1 MTAFAEAN
9 LTLFGNLI
17 AIVLSVMVLL
27 YAFGD
32 NPAFRLV
39 LHIFI
44 GVAAGYAAGVVW
56 HSVVAPQ
63 LFAPLA
69 DLGAS
74 HLTALDMLLRLV
86 LVVLLLLKLSP
97 RTAAFGGPAS
107 AYLVGIG
114 AAVAVGGAVRGTIFP
129 LASSYNG
136 FIAMIGTVAALIYFQ
151 FSARHNSPQSSR
163 RNRIVEII
171 AAVGKLFIVFTFA
184 ALFAGVFLASLVAL
198 IDRMHF
204 IWTNLSAVLFG

>member
-56 HSVVAPQ
+56 HSVVVPQ
-63 LFAPLA
+63 LIAPLA

-97 RTAAFGGPAS
+97 RTAAFGSPAS

-136 FIAMIGTVAALIYFQ
+136 FIAMFGTVAALIYFQ
-151 FSARHNSPQSSR
+151 FSARSAAPQSTR

-204 IWTNLSAVLFG
+204 IWTNLSGILFG